1 MSRGLATVDR
11 IIVLLVGLLAL
22 AGGAWFLALHYNCPP
37 AQEWNQKIDSAA
49 IGRVP
54 ENNWY
59 LYLLIGIVVL
69 SAIIG
74 LWLIIANI
82 RPRGFSRVKS
92 SASTSEG
99 TIGLNISKIAEAISR
114 TVEHKISRVESVN
127 EKVAFDRNR
136 PTVRWT
142 INAQPGIR
150 IDELAAVLEQSEQ
163 DFREAIRD
171 IDVDTTYRL
180 HVQPVER

>member
-1 MSRGLATVDR
+1 MSRGLAAVDR
-11 IIVLLVGLLAL
+11 FVVFLIGAL
-22 AGGAWFLALHYNCPP
+22 GIAAGAWFLALHFGCPP
-37 AQEWNQKIDSAA
+37 AQDLNKRIDASA

-59 LYLLIGIVVL
+59 LYLLMGIL
-69 SAIIG
+69 IISALIG
-74 LWLIIANI
+74 LWLIIANA

-92 SASTSEG
+92 SASDREG
-99 TIGLNISKIAEAISR
+99 TIGLNVSKIAEAVSR
-114 TVEHKISRVESVN
+114 TVEQRVSRVESVN

-142 INAQPGIR
+142 INAHPSVR
-150 IDELAAVLEQSEQ
+150 LEELKTVLEESEK
-163 DFREAIRD
+163 DFRAAIRD

-180 HVQPVER
+180 HVRPVER